1 MKKKEVKYLLASSEH
16 LRNEIMSLM
25 IWRPK
30 IMRKT
35 KLSKRI
41 KKRVIKWMKKCEN
54 VNYNWNQACDKGDI
68 DLETSGY
75 LEDENAEIAYESEVN
90 KHLDTMEMSL
100 S

>member
-1 MKKKEVKYLLASSEH
+1 
-16 LRNEIMSLM
+16 
-25 IWRPK
+25 
-30 IMRKT
+30 
-35 KLSKRI
+35 
-41 KKRVIKWMKKCEN
+41 MKKCEN